1 MLNRLLALIKSTFIL
16 AAILLVWVAL
26 ILLTWRGWLQ
36 LFTTLLTH
44 VIKNEDI
51 ELYNY
56 NLWLAQDQD
65 VNVIFGGKP
74 DETISSRVGIEYLKG
89 SRTASRIRGVVDWI
103 FYIAVKQVNHC
114 VASIEWQE
122 QTQEDQDRYKDN
134 K

>member
-16 AAILLVWVAL
+16 VAILLVWVAL

-36 LFTTLLTH
+36 LFTTAITH
-44 VIKNEDI
+44 VIKNEDMK
-51 ELYNY
+51 LYNY
-56 NLWLAQDQD
+56 NLWIAQDQD

-89 SRTASRIRGVVDWI
+89 SRTANCIRGVVDWI

-122 QTQEDQDRYKDN
+122 QTQEDQDKYRDK
-134 K
+134 

>member
-1 MLNRLLALIKSTFIL
+1 VINSIPALIKSTFIL
-16 AAILLVWVAL
+16 SSILLVWVAL
-26 ILLTWRGWLQ
+26 IFLTWRGWLQ
-36 LFTTLLTH
+36 LFTTAITH
-44 VIKNEDI
+44 VIKNEAL

-56 NLWLAQDQD
+56 NLWIVQDQD

-89 SRTASRIRGVVDWI
+89 SRTAKLIRGVVDWL

-122 QTQEDQDRYKDN
+122 QTEEDQNKYKDT